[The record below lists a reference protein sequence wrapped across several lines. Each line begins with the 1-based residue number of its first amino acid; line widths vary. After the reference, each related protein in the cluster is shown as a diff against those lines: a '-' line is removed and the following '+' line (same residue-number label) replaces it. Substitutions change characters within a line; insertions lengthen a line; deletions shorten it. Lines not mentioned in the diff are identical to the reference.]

1 MEVALIRWTE
11 EMWDIK
17 DCPWKND
24 PAIFEE
30 DLGIRDLKQREIT
43 KYFVYKVYKILDEK
57 RFLEN
62 VVKYPDKILE
72 YKIENEEPFGD
83 AIDLLKDHPD
93 LRKKFYKNYPHLKEQ
108 VKEDIKERE
117 EVEEFL
123 KKLDT
128 SS

>member
-1 MEVALIRWTE
+1 MKVALIRWTE

-24 PAIFEE
+24 PTIFEE
-30 DLGIRDLKQREIT
+30 ELGLKDLNLRET
-43 KYFVYKVYKILDEK
+43 TMYFVYKVYEILDEK

-83 AIDLLKDHPD
+83 AIDLLKSHPD
-93 LRKKFYKNYPHLKEQ
+93 LREKFYKNYPHLKEQ
-108 VKEDIKERE
+108 VEEDIKERE
-117 EVEEFL
+117 EVEEL
-123 KKLDT
+123 LNKLDT